1 MQLLLL
7 LINIVTSKVLKE
19 MVMFLVRLVLILSMK
34 CILRI
39 IFYIIKLKSLSDLVE
54 IFIYF

>member
-34 CILRI
+34 FILRI